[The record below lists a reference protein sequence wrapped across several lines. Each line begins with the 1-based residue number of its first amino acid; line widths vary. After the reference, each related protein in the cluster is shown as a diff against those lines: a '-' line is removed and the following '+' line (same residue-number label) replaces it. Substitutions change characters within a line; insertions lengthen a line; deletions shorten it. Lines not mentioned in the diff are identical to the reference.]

1 MNFDKTKAMR
11 DAERYLAQGKLRSA
25 IGEYEQVIKNDPR
38 DFTTLNILGD
48 LYIRT
53 SAKAQAVSCY
63 TSVAEHYS
71 NLGFAQKAI
80 AIYNKIAKLEP
91 NSVDVSAKLAE
102 LYKEK
107 GSVREARSHYVT
119 LAEHYLKTGKKVE
132 ALAIWKQIALL
143 DPTNTDVF
151 TNIAQTHL
159 EEGETDAAVE
169 AYIECAARYTNQ
181 KKHDLANGSIEKALG
196 IKADDPRALS
206 AFVSAKFAAGCP
218 DEAVAR
224 LEGVLEDQ
232 PFNREVLNLLIDCQV
247 ASGDVGEA
255 EKTVIKLV
263 EQEPANYPK
272 FLELAAL
279 YFENDDMT
287 SMSRILSMSSEHLL
301 VGGQAS
307 EFNSLVLQIL
317 DRDPDHLEALRLL
330 VRYCA
335 WQKDEE
341 GFRDALVRLAGIAK
355 ASGCGEDERYALSQ
369 LTMIFPHETEYV
381 ERLRE

>member
-91 NSVDVSAKLAE
+91 NSVEVSAKLAE

-287 SMSRILSMSSEHLL
+287 SMCGYFRCRQNICWLADRRASLIRWFCRYSTASRTISKLSDCWCATVRGKRTKRDFATHSCVLPESQKRQG
-301 VGGQAS
+301 VGRTNGT
-307 EFNSLVLQIL
+307 
-317 DRDPDHLEALRLL
+317 
-330 VRYCA
+330 
-335 WQKDEE
+335 
-341 GFRDALVRLAGIAK
+341 
-355 ASGCGEDERYALSQ
+355 LS
-369 LTMIFPHETEYV
+369 HS
-381 ERLRE
+381 